1 MLLSGI
7 VIVVLAGENAFSF
20 ALNKSGYTN
29 DEDIRLVCC
38 GEQANG
44 TGFEGPEHLVSLDAI
59 VKILKLLKLS

>member
-1 MLLSGI
+1 MKRFLVSPR
-7 VIVVLAGENAFSF
+7 NF

-44 TGFEGPEHLVSLDAI
+44 TGFEGPEHLVSLDAS
-59 VKILKLLKLS
+59 KDLETS